1 LPGLFTWMS
10 CKLESF
16 FFGWSLVMW
25 SIRHKFYCFSY
36 ATQLVGSVSEYS
48 SICYVFILHGMVKAG
63 WSFYHLHCKL
73 KGLIGILM
81 CICHKPSLRTSLEVK
96 FIFINS
102 GQWRTIEHAYQ
113 NAIWFQSMDIYA
125 NLTCSFVDQC
135 WPGFREDC
143 MKTATKFHLAKQEWS
158 SKFNPQ
164 SYWLIHK
171 ETNLTCHDI
180 SKTCACR
187 SSLYCSLFWP
197 FGKNLT

>member
-1 LPGLFTWMS
+1 LPELFTWMS
-10 CKLESF
+10 CKLEPF
-16 FFGWSLVMW
+16 FFGWSLVM
-25 SIRHKFYCFSY
+25 SSRHKFYCFSY
-36 ATQLVGSVSEYS
+36 ATQLVGSVFSDS
-48 SICYVFILHGMVKAG
+48 SVMFLYILHGLVKAG

-73 KGLIGILM
+73 KGLNGLLM
-81 CICHKPSLRTSLEVK
+81 CICHKPSLRISLKLNLFSSSRGRSSISKCNRIAV
-96 FIFINS
+96 N
-102 GQWRTIEHAYQ
+102 G
-113 NAIWFQSMDIYA
+113 YA
-125 NLTCSFVDQC
+125 NLTFSFVDQC

-180 SKTCACR
+180 SKTNCACR

-197 FGKNLT
+197 FGKN

>member
-1 LPGLFTWMS
+1 MFL
-10 CKLESF
+10 
-16 FFGWSLVMW
+16 
-25 SIRHKFYCFSY
+25 Y
-36 ATQLVGSVSEYS
+36 
-48 SICYVFILHGMVKAG
+48 ILHGLVKAG

-73 KGLIGILM
+73 KGLNGLLM
-81 CICHKPSLRTSLEVK
+81 CICHKPSLRISLKLNLFSSSRGRSSISKCNRIAV
-96 FIFINS
+96 N
-102 GQWRTIEHAYQ
+102 G
-113 NAIWFQSMDIYA
+113 YA
-125 NLTCSFVDQC
+125 NLTFSFVDQC

-180 SKTCACR
+180 SKTNCACR

-197 FGKNLT
+197 FGKNLTYSYILEYGVPIHQSKFDLVWQVNDFINGSS